1 MPSSTARS
9 PVAAAMLNPALLAAL
24 SASAVERYQAES
36 GQPMPWAFPFL
47 IAPLVLHRDTRE
59 ALPQRITTHWARWV
73 SNHSVL
79 QAGFAPRALSLVEPV
94 RDGLRFGL
102 SIGAL
107 RLADGGRLTGG
118 LASNA
123 RVDEVGDVVALIRA
137 AGFVGRWLTRLDQ
150 PATAFALLGVTP

>member
-9 PVAAAMLNPALLAAL
+9 PIAAAMLNPALIAAL
-24 SASAVERYQAES
+24 TASAIERYRAES
-36 GQPMPWAFPFL
+36 GRPMPWAFPFL
-47 IAPLVLHRDTRE
+47 IAPLVLHRETRE
-59 ALPQRITTHWARWV
+59 ALPRRITIHWAPWV
-73 SNHSVL
+73 SNHPVL

-102 SIGAL
+102 SVGAL
-107 RLADGGRLTGG
+107 RLAGGGALTGG

-123 RVDEVGDVVALIRA
+123 RVEAVGDVAAITRA

-150 PATAFALLGVTP
+150 PATAFALLGVAP